1 MNLVSPCVITVDG
14 VKKNNLMSNMKKYID
29 NLLFKD
35 CYIEPFD
42 NLQGKIIGIN
52 FSKMGITYQV
62 RYFLNGEYRI
72 DDFFEFDISIIKD
85 D

>member
-1 MNLVSPCVITVDG
+1 
-14 VKKNNLMSNMKKYID
+14 MSNMKKYID

>member
-1 MNLVSPCVITVDG
+1 
-14 VKKNNLMSNMKKYID
+14 MSNMKKYID
-29 NLLFKD
+29 NLIFRD

-42 NLQGKIIGIN
+42 NLKGKIVGIN